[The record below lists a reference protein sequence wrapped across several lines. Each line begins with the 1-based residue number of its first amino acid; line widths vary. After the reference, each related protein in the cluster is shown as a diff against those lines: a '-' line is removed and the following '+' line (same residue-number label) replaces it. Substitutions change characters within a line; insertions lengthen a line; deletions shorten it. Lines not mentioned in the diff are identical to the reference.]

1 MYLHFVIDSVYIEKF
16 ISFVTKHFPDQKHVF
31 VAVKRS
37 NVKYV
42 SSNRLHVF
50 NSPISSELRR
60 LVSKSDKIFVHSLFN
75 TWVIVWLL
83 MNRKLLKKTY
93 CFLWGGD
100 VYSYWLQDKHSINS
114 IMVERLKS
122 TFMRKIRKVIMEFRE
137 DYEFVQSKYNI
148 NTDYYEAFYPA
159 PVDFETLDNVPNK
172 SAHNNTIRIMVG
184 NSASDSNRHFEILE
198 ALWKNQIV
206 RSAHDIEI
214 MCPLSYGDMEYAR
227 KVIEYGKSKFG
238 ERFKPLT
245 ELLPPEEYAKV
256 LASVDVAVF
265 DHKRQ
270 QAFSN
275 ILALLYLGKKVYVRS
290 DVTTWQFL
298 RRIGVT
304 VADTNDILANEKE
317 DLFLFNRDLA
327 DANREKIYTQFSEER
342 CVQLWSNLFAE

>member
-1 MYLHFVIDSVYIEKF
+1 MYLHFVIDNFYIEKF
-16 ISFVTKHFPDQKHVF
+16 MSFVAKHFPDQEHVF
-31 VAVKRS
+31 VAIKQDS
-37 NVKYV
+37 FKYL
-42 SSNRLHVF
+42 SINRLRVF
-50 NSPISSELRR
+50 NSIISSELRQ

-75 TWVIVWLL
+75 TSINTFLL
-83 MNRKLLKKTY
+83 IHKEVLKKTY

-100 VYSYWLQDKHSINS
+100 VYNYWLQDKHSIKG
-114 IMVERLKS
+114 IIVERLKS
-122 TFMRKIRKVIMEFRE
+122 TFMRKIRKLIVEFRE
-137 DYEFVQSKYNI
+137 DYEFVRKRYGVS
-148 NTDYYEAFYPA
+148 TAYYEVFYPA
-159 PVDFETLDNVPNK
+159 PVDFDVLDETPPR
-172 SAHNNTIRIMVG
+172 SAIDKARRIMVG
-184 NSASDSNRHFEILE
+184 NSASDTNRHFEILE
-198 ALWKNQIV
+198 ALRKNQIV
-206 RSAHDIEI
+206 GNAQDIEI
-214 MCPLSYGDMEYAR
+214 ICPLSYGDMEYAR

-245 ELLPPEEYAKV
+245 EFLSPEKYAKV